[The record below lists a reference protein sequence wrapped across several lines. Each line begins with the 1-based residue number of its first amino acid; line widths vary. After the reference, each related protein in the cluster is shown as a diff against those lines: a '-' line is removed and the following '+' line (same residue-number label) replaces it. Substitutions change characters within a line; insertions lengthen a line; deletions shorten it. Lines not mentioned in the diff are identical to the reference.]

1 MKTEERAKKIQIIA
15 TTLSLIF
22 GAVSGFFGMFQA
34 KEAINLKNEVTNLQ
48 NASQQ
53 TIVNVISTLG
63 DDAQTGDL
71 AQSGDAVAVTDQLI
85 NVYSDLS
92 CRHALSPG
100 RFFSRC
106 IRTFLYSGPISPSR
120 SRKVRKVNA
129 GLSPMGVFLNCVY
142 FWLIACAEIAIA
154 KIILALTSPAC
165 RVELNSRH
173 STVPW

>member
-71 AQSGDAVAVTDQLI
+71 APSGDAVAVTDQLI
-85 NVYSDLS
+85 NVYNSTKDQ
-92 CRHALSPG
+92 
-100 RFFSRC
+100 
-106 IRTFLYSGPISPSR
+106 
-120 SRKVRKVNA
+120 N
-129 GLSPMGVFLNCVY
+129 
-142 FWLIACAEIAIA
+142 EE
-154 KIILALTSPAC
+154 LTSETQA
-165 RVELNSRH
+165 
-173 STVPW
+173 